1 MPGLILPAHIAQE
14 RKLKKHIE
22 EWARNVLWK
31 AYPSHLFMVEFNTDQ
46 RWIRVDHSLM
56 ADSQA
61 CMFIHPGEPDME
73 AALIRVGGEM
83 LERAGLPRKALEDYQ
98 QYEDAKA
105 TAKEGFA
112 CR

>member
-1 MPGLILPAHIAQE
+1 MTGLILPAHIAKE
-14 RKLKKHIE
+14 RELKKHIE
-22 EWARNVLWK
+22 QWARNVLWK

-46 RWIRVDHSLM
+46 KWIRVDHSLM
-56 ADSQA
+56 AENQA

-73 AALIRVGGEM
+73 KALIRVAGEM
-83 LERAGLPRKALEDYQ
+83 LERANLPRKALEDYQ

-105 TAKEGFA
+105 TAKEAFA